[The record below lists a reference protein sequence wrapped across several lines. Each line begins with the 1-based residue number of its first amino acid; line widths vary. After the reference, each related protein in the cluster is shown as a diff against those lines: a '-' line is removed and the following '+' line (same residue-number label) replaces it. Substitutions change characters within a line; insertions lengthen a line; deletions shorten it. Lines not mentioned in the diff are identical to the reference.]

1 LYWNAIEILSNVIIR
16 RERLSKFF
24 VLSVFGTYFNL
35 IIFFVLRLFVQILF
49 LLTVLLLGALEQ
61 RLLLELLVLL
71 VLLMSLPLAQQKL
84 PLTHCG

>member
-1 LYWNAIEILSNVIIR
+1 MYWNAIEILSNVIIR